1 VSGLSFANQC
11 GHNSARLL
19 LERAQQTEILKEKTM
34 KRILTHTG
42 LSLVMALCL
51 GAPAAMAKGKTKHS
65 AEHKAA
71 IKKCNEDY
79 AASKKD
85 AAGKKGKDRKDAMTS
100 ASKSK
105 KDCIAA
111 APK

>member
-1 VSGLSFANQC
+1 
-11 GHNSARLL
+11 
-19 LERAQQTEILKEKTM
+19 M

-51 GAPAAMAKGKTKHS
+51 GAPAAMAKGKKTKHT

-79 AASKKD
+79 TAAKKE
-85 AAGKKGKDRKDAMTS
+85 ASGKKGKDRKDANAA
-100 ASKSK
+100 ASKSH

-111 APK
+111 APQ

>member
-1 VSGLSFANQC
+1 
-11 GHNSARLL
+11 
-19 LERAQQTEILKEKTM
+19 M

-42 LSLVMALCL
+42 LALVMALCL
-51 GAPAAMAKGKTKHS
+51 GAPAAMAKGRKAKHS
-65 AEHKAA
+65 AEHTAA

-79 AASKKD
+79 TAAKKE
-85 AAGKKGKDRKDAMTS
+85 ANGKKGKDRADAKAA
-100 ASKSK
+100 ASKAH

>member
-1 VSGLSFANQC
+1 LQIRQDT
-11 GHNSARLL
+11 NSARLL
-19 LERAQQTEILKEKTM
+19 LERAHQTEILKEKTM

-79 AASKKD
+79 AAAKKE
-85 AAGKKGKDRKDAMTS
+85 AAGKKGKERKEANAA
-100 ASKSK
+100 ASKAH

>member
-1 VSGLSFANQC
+1 
-11 GHNSARLL
+11 
-19 LERAQQTEILKEKTM
+19 M

-79 AASKKD
+79 AAAKKD
-85 AAGKKGKDRKDAMTS
+85 ASGKKGKERKEAS
-100 ASKSK
+100 AAASKSK

>member
-1 VSGLSFANQC
+1 
-11 GHNSARLL
+11 
-19 LERAQQTEILKEKTM
+19 M

-42 LSLVMALCL
+42 LALVMALSL
-51 GAPAAMAKGKTKHS
+51 AAPAAMAKGKKTKHS

-71 IKKCNEDY
+71 IKKCDEDY
-79 AASKKD
+79 MAAKKD
-85 AAGKKGKDRKDAMTS
+85 AAGKKGKDRKDANAA
-100 ASKSK
+100 ASKTH